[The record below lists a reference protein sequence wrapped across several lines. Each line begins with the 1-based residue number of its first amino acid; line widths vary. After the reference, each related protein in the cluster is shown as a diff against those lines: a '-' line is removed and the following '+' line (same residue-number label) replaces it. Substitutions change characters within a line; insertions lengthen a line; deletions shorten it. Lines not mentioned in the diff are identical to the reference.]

1 MSIYAYLFE
10 RQNPGLKVR
19 NLYGVWLRGDKS
31 ELIPVERRS
40 DEEVMRLMECEV
52 KGEKYLSTE
61 IAPAGNLQLMTA
73 AAVQMLI
80 DIQEE
85 LDFAKE
91 QSEQMKEGLKNAMI
105 ENGVNVWDAGR
116 LRASV
121 TPATTGKSFDT
132 KAFQTDYPDLYS
144 KYLSKR
150 LRDSI

>member
-1 MSIYAYLFE
+1 
-10 RQNPGLKVR
+10 
-19 NLYGVWLRGDKS
+19 
-31 ELIPVERRS
+31 
-40 DEEVMRLMECEV
+40 
-52 KGEKYLSTE
+52 
-61 IAPAGNLQLMTA
+61 MTA

-132 KAFQTDYPDLYS
+132 QGIPD
-144 KYLSKR
+144 
-150 LRDSI
+150 

>member
-1 MSIYAYLFE
+1 MGKEGEISLADIKTTYRIDKESLSWQLSIYAYLFE

-91 QSEQMKEGLKNAMI
+91 QSEQMKEGLK
-105 ENGVNVWDAGR
+105 
-116 LRASV
+116 
-121 TPATTGKSFDT
+121 TP
-132 KAFQTDYPDLYS
+132 
-144 KYLSKR
+144 
-150 LRDSI
+150 

>member
-1 MSIYAYLFE
+1 
-10 RQNPGLKVR
+10 
-19 NLYGVWLRGDKS
+19 
-31 ELIPVERRS
+31 
-40 DEEVMRLMECEV
+40 MECEV

-105 ENGVNVWDAGR
+105 EKNNGDANEEWQELYRELERTKVPEEQILKRYGVKSLSELDEVSR
-116 LRASV
+116 KRALNGLKR
-121 TPATTGKSFDT
+121 TKS
-132 KAFQTDYPDLYS
+132 AA
-144 KYLSKR
+144 
-150 LRDSI
+150 

>member
-1 MSIYAYLFE
+1 M
-10 RQNPGLKVR
+10 
-19 NLYGVWLRGDKS
+19 
-31 ELIPVERRS
+31 
-40 DEEVMRLMECEV
+40 

-91 QSEQMKEGLKNAMI
+91 QSEQMKEGHENEPVI

-144 KYLSKR
+144 KYLKSVEKKA
-150 LRDSI
+150 SIRITIRKEKENECE